1 MARPPR
7 GPGPSRRQPSTRR
20 PRRRA
25 WNKTTPTTTRQARRG
40 RGGPAAMTAGC
51 RSTRTSHGAGA
62 AEFIRARTRWD
73 LPRTHGP
80 MAPRGGGPDRQR
92 RAVPGG
98 ADQAVRHLAGVLG
111 ARRRS
116 GHPHRKTQAPGHR
129 GQIRPTPSSPCTPEP
144 ARRRTPAE
152 LTPVAMPV
160 PKSPGRT
167 ARRRQPPILSQPA
180 GVTGTAQNP
189 TLCVR
194 PAARK
199 A

>member
-1 MARPPR
+1 MAPTPRAGAIPPPAQHPATTQASMEQDNAHHDPPDKEGAR
-7 GPGPSRRQPSTRR
+7 WAGRDDCGPPEHPDLSWGRRSGVHPCQDPS
-20 PRRRA
+20 
-25 WNKTTPTTTRQARRG
+25 
-40 RGGPAAMTAGC
+40 GPAA
-51 RSTRTSHGAGA
+51 H
-62 AEFIRARTRWD
+62 
-73 LPRTHGP
+73 PRTDGP
-80 MAPRGGGPDRQR
+80 PGR
-92 RAVPGG
+92 RSRPPTARYPGG
-98 ADQAVRHLAGVLG
+98 ADQAIRHPAGVLG

-129 GQIRPTPSSPCTPEP
+129 GPYTPNVIESLHAGACE
-144 ARRRTPAE
+144 AAQAAE

-167 ARRRQPPILSQPA
+167 ARRRQPLILSEPA

-199 A
+199 T

>member
-1 MARPPR
+1 MEHDNAHHDPPGKEGARRAGRDDCGPPEHPDLSWGR
-7 GPGPSRRQPSTRR
+7 RSGVHPCQDPPGPAAHPRTDGPPGRR
-20 PRRRA
+20 PRP
-25 WNKTTPTTTRQARRG
+25 PTARY
-40 RGGPAAMTAGC
+40 
-51 RSTRTSHGAGA
+51 
-62 AEFIRARTRWD
+62 
-73 LPRTHGP
+73 
-80 MAPRGGGPDRQR
+80 
-92 RAVPGG
+92 PGG

-129 GQIRPTPSSPCTPEP
+129 GQIRPTSSGPCTPEP

-180 GVTGTAQNP
+180 GMTGTAQNP